1 MTKKIPKNRQNE
13 QYWLNREKQQQAYI
27 DKNLSSD
34 EQYNKVIQAQYDS
47 LLADINKRIDSELN
61 KLANEN
67 GISIADMRAKVSQT
81 DIKQFEAEAKRVVA
95 QADKM
100 RKQGKSPKLADWS
113 QEVNDRLRLY
123 NATMRINRLEY
134 LKAGIGLDMITA
146 GLQVDSELR
155 DKLFKDATEEQKRQ
169 AGILG
174 ENNAHIDTLA
184 IGNVILAKI
193 KSNNFS
199 QRIWTNMDVLQ
210 AKLSQTI
217 MAGITTGQSY
227 DEMARRLK
235 TQVSKDVQN
244 VTYATQRIVRTE
256 AARVQT
262 EITMNSLKR
271 NGYDFCKWYKE
282 PSACHDCALIGNQ
295 DNGWGKG
302 IYKVKD
308 VPTIPVHPN
317 CRCAVGA
324 YWVDEKETIARAPYS
339 NKSFNDM
346 LDSVN
351 GISKKDVKE
360 IKKILNQAPEDIQ
373 NMFHKYAGF
382 VKWITFDNNNTSGFY
397 YLTKRINFVP
407 DQFMGKNRDYKKYD
421 IFFHEFAHAIDYFY
435 GNHKYFS
442 KNSKIR
448 DALFNDYQNLR
459 DSITLK
465 ESIAATQRLLGET
478 KFSELYMDKTN
489 QKSKI
494 LLSLNSRKLTLA
506 RDELGNFTSDQIEI
520 MKDIKLMEIVRK
532 GKNTNWITQMNVS
545 DIINGVS
552 KGEINPGYGHT
563 TEYWTKYKMQAV
575 EFFAEITS
583 AMINNPES
591 LLQIK
596 KMFPNAYKEYL
607 KVVEDIANG

>member
-27 DKNLSSD
+27 DKNLASD

-47 LLADINKRIDSELN
+47 LLADINKRIDSELS

-113 QEVNDRLRLY
+113 QEVNDRLKLY

-174 ENNAHIDTLA
+174 ENNAHIDTIA
-184 IGNVILAKI
+184 IGNIILAKT

-235 TQVSKDVQN
+235 TQVSKDVKN
-244 VTYATQRIVRTE
+244 VTYATQRIARTE

-282 PSACHDCALIGNQ
+282 PSACHDCILIGNQ

-324 YWVDEKETIARAPYS
+324 YWVDEKNNLYKETIKKNLVSGLERKK
-339 NKSFNDM
+339 NKS
-346 LDSVN
+346 
-351 GISKKDVKE
+351 
-360 IKKILNQAPEDIQ
+360 
-373 NMFHKYAGF
+373 
-382 VKWITFDNNNTSGFY
+382 
-397 YLTKRINFVP
+397 KRITIN
-407 DQFMGKNRDYKKYD
+407 
-421 IFFHEFAHAIDYFY
+421 
-435 GNHKYFS
+435 
-442 KNSKIR
+442 
-448 DALFNDYQNLR
+448 
-459 DSITLK
+459 K
-465 ESIAATQRLLGET
+465 ERQ
-478 KFSELYMDKTN
+478 
-489 QKSKI
+489 
-494 LLSLNSRKLTLA
+494 RKLTA
-506 RDELGNFTSDQIEI
+506 GF
-520 MKDIKLMEIVRK
+520 RK
-532 GKNTNWITQMNVS
+532 NGGKIWQ
-545 DIINGVS
+545 DAG
-552 KGEINPGYGHT
+552 
-563 TEYWTKYKMQAV
+563 
-575 EFFAEITS
+575 AE
-583 AMINNPES
+583 A
-591 LLQIK
+591 
-596 KMFPNAYKEYL
+596 YL
-607 KVVEDIANG
+607 KVRGVNAVALSEDLIALKNRPTISEILEELYHVEQFKDGKIDVTNISRYKAEIEAQNYLLSVKKLYNIPEEEILETKANLQYWKEKLENERNKNY

>member
-27 DKNLSSD
+27 DKNLASD

-47 LLADINKRIDSELN
+47 LLADINKRIDSELS

-67 GISIADMRAKVSQT
+67 GISIADMRAKISQT

-184 IGNVILAKI
+184 IGNIILAKT

-235 TQVSKDVQN
+235 TQVSKDIQN
-244 VTYATQRIVRTE
+244 VTYATQRIARTE

-324 YWVDEKETIARAPYS
+324 YLVDEEDIKINSPIPFK
-339 NKSFNDM
+339 NI
-346 LDSVN
+346 LDKLK
-351 GISKKDVKE
+351 SKKYTETFSNYPNNIDYYTSLFATENMKKVLGVNRAKE
-360 IKKILNQAPEDIQ
+360 ISYRLSMAPDKYQKLYLRNKDKIIFASDLNDNKVNNYFLRTDKKIHLKSDAFTN
-373 NMFHKYAGF
+373 KYG
-382 VKWITFDNNNTSGFY
+382 
-397 YLTKRINFVP
+397 
-407 DQFMGKNRDYKKYD
+407 NRYD
-421 IFFHEFAHAIDYFY
+421 IVFHEIAHAIDFFNNEISVTSSYNI
-435 GNHKYFS
+435 GEVIRKKVIKNVDILIAEKSPQLIGVPKDS
-442 KNSKIR
+442 K
-448 DALFNDYQNLR
+448 AF
-459 DSITLK
+459 
-465 ESIAATQRLLGET
+465 SIALNNSI
-478 KFSELYMDKTN
+478 FSYENVTSYTGLVADIYKAVSGVEL
-489 QKSKI
+489 S
-494 LLSLNSRKLTLA
+494 
-506 RDELGNFTSDQIEI
+506 
-520 MKDIKLMEIVRK
+520 
-532 GKNTNWITQMNVS
+532 
-545 DIINGVS
+545 
-552 KGEINPGYGHT
+552 YGH
-563 TEYWTKYKMQAV
+563 ESGYFDEPGNLER
-575 EFFAEITS
+575 EFFAGAISME
-583 AMINNPES
+583 INNASGAEFNRIIFPES
-591 LLQIK
+591 LKIIDEMVDSLL
-596 KMFPNAYKEYL
+596 ES
-607 KVVEDIANG
+607 E

>member
-27 DKNLSSD
+27 DKNLASD

-47 LLADINKRIDSELN
+47 LLADINKRIDSELS

-184 IGNVILAKI
+184 IGNIILAKT

-217 MAGITTGQSY
+217 MVGITTGQSY

-244 VTYATQRIVRTE
+244 VTYATQRIARTE

-324 YWVDEKETIARAPYS
+324 YWVDEDNFLTTDVNVIRER
-339 NKSFNDM
+339 
-346 LDSVN
+346 LDKYHDDFLEAT
-351 GISKKDVKE
+351 GI
-360 IKKILNQAPEDIQ
+360 
-373 NMFHKYAGF
+373 
-382 VKWITFDNNNTSGFY
+382 
-397 YLTKRINFVP
+397 
-407 DQFMGKNRDYKKYD
+407 
-421 IFFHEFAHAIDYFY
+421 
-435 GNHKYFS
+435 
-442 KNSKIR
+442 
-448 DALFNDYQNLR
+448 
-459 DSITLK
+459 
-465 ESIAATQRLLGET
+465 
-478 KFSELYMDKTN
+478 
-489 QKSKI
+489 
-494 LLSLNSRKLTLA
+494 
-506 RDELGNFTSDQIEI
+506 
-520 MKDIKLMEIVRK
+520 
-532 GKNTNWITQMNVS
+532 NVS
-545 DIINGVS
+545 DSIRNGTFSDTSNPQNDVKAKFVNYLLEQKGYTQLPKQVKEYSGTKVYRGVHRSIDGKKSADDIDKELRTEKLYISGANSSS
-552 KGEINPGYGHT
+552 KGRGIYFSEFEFQAKMHAKYGEGFKIFEYGISSQARVIKFEEATNLLYSVKKIPLKNNLMDFNIDVIAIVAGYDIIQRGAT
-563 TEYWTKYKMQAV
+563 LNVLNRGVLEW
-575 EFFAEITS
+575 
-583 AMINNPES
+583 
-591 LLQIK
+591 K
-596 KMFPNAYKEYL
+596 K
-607 KVVEDIANG
+607 

>member
-27 DKNLSSD
+27 DKNLASD

-47 LLADINKRIDSELN
+47 LLADINKRIDSELS

-95 QADKM
+95 QSDKM

-113 QEVNDRLRLY
+113 QEVNDRLKLY

-174 ENNAHIDTLA
+174 ENNTHIDTLA
-184 IGNVILAKI
+184 IGNIILAKT

-217 MAGITTGQSY
+217 MTGITTGQSY

-235 TQVSKDVQN
+235 AQVSKDVQN
-244 VTYATQRIVRTE
+244 VTYATQRIARTE

-308 VPTIPVHPN
+308 VPTIPIHPN

-324 YWVDEKETIARAPYS
+324 YWVDEKDVKINSPIS
-339 NKSFNDM
+339 LKDI
-346 LDSVN
+346 LDKLK
-351 GISKKDVKE
+351 SKKYTE
-360 IKKILNQAPEDIQ
+360 
-373 NMFHKYAGF
+373 
-382 VKWITFDNNNTSGFY
+382 TFSNYPNN
-397 YLTKRINFVP
+397 
-407 DQFMGKNRDYKKYD
+407 
-421 IFFHEFAHAIDYFY
+421 IDYYTSLFATENMKKTLGVNRAREISY
-435 GNHKYFS
+435 RLSMAPDKYQ
-442 KNSKIR
+442 K
-448 DALFNDYQNLR
+448 
-459 DSITLK
+459 
-465 ESIAATQRLLGET
+465 
-478 KFSELYMDKTN
+478 LY
-489 QKSKI
+489 
-494 LLSLNSRKLTLA
+494 L
-506 RDELGNFTSDQIEI
+506 
-520 MKDIKLMEIVRK
+520 
-532 GKNTNWITQMNVS
+532 QM
-545 DIINGVS
+545 I
-552 KGEINPGYGHT
+552 
-563 TEYWTKYKMQAV
+563 
-575 EFFAEITS
+575 
-583 AMINNPES
+583 
-591 LLQIK
+591 
-596 KMFPNAYKEYL
+596 
-607 KVVEDIANG
+607 

>member
-1 MTKKIPKNRQNE
+1 MTKKILKNRQNE

-27 DKNLSSD
+27 DKNLASD

-47 LLADINKRIDSELN
+47 LLADINKRIDSELS

-100 RKQGKSPKLADWS
+100 RKQGKSPKFADWS
-113 QEVNDRLRLY
+113 QEVNDRLKLY

-184 IGNVILAKI
+184 IGNIILAKT
-193 KSNNFS
+193 KSNTFS
-199 QRIWTNMDVLQ
+199 QRIWTNMDVVQ

-235 TQVSKDVQN
+235 TQVSKDVKN
-244 VTYATQRIVRTE
+244 VTYATQRIARTE

-282 PSACHDCALIGNQ
+282 PSACHDCILIGNQ

-324 YWVDEKETIARAPYS
+324 YWVDEKSNLYKETIKKNLVSGLERKK
-339 NKSFNDM
+339 NKS
-346 LDSVN
+346 
-351 GISKKDVKE
+351 
-360 IKKILNQAPEDIQ
+360 
-373 NMFHKYAGF
+373 
-382 VKWITFDNNNTSGFY
+382 
-397 YLTKRINFVP
+397 KRITIN
-407 DQFMGKNRDYKKYD
+407 
-421 IFFHEFAHAIDYFY
+421 
-435 GNHKYFS
+435 
-442 KNSKIR
+442 
-448 DALFNDYQNLR
+448 
-459 DSITLK
+459 K
-465 ESIAATQRLLGET
+465 ERQ
-478 KFSELYMDKTN
+478 
-489 QKSKI
+489 
-494 LLSLNSRKLTLA
+494 RKLTA
-506 RDELGNFTSDQIEI
+506 GF
-520 MKDIKLMEIVRK
+520 RK
-532 GKNTNWITQMNVS
+532 NGGKIWQ
-545 DIINGVS
+545 DAG
-552 KGEINPGYGHT
+552 
-563 TEYWTKYKMQAV
+563 
-575 EFFAEITS
+575 AE
-583 AMINNPES
+583 A
-591 LLQIK
+591 
-596 KMFPNAYKEYL
+596 YL
-607 KVVEDIANG
+607 KVRGVNAVALSEDLIALKNRPTISEILEELYHVEQFKDGKIDVTNISRYKAEIEAQNYLLSVKKLYNIPEEEILETKANLQYWKEKLENERNKNY

>member
-27 DKNLSSD
+27 DKNLASD

-47 LLADINKRIDSELN
+47 LLADINKRIDSELS

-100 RKQGKSPKLADWS
+100 RKQGKSPKFADWS
-113 QEVNDRLRLY
+113 QEVNDRLKLY

-155 DKLFKDATEEQKRQ
+155 DKLFKDATKEQKRQ

-184 IGNVILAKI
+184 IGNIILAKT
-193 KSNNFS
+193 KSNDFS

-244 VTYATQRIVRTE
+244 VTYATQRIARTE
-256 AARVQT
+256 ATRVQT

-324 YWVDEKETIARAPYS
+324 YWVENI
-339 NKSFNDM
+339 KSFERSGNYRIADN
-346 LDSVN
+346 SVDIN
-351 GISKKDVKE
+351 YLHSKEFKSKFNKISDNSE
-360 IKKILNQAPEDIQ
+360 LNSQIQ
-373 NMFHKYAGF
+373 KYAVAILTHRQGTDGEDSYIF
-382 VKWITFDNNNTSGFY
+382 NLSGKVINKTFGRPNN
-397 YLTKRINFVP
+397 LEV
-407 DQFMGKNRDYKKYD
+407 
-421 IFFHEFAHAIDYFY
+421 
-435 GNHKYFS
+435 
-442 KNSKIR
+442 
-448 DALFNDYQNLR
+448 
-459 DSITLK
+459 
-465 ESIAATQRLLGET
+465 
-478 KFSELYMDKTN
+478 
-489 QKSKI
+489 
-494 LLSLNSRKLTLA
+494 
-506 RDELGNFTSDQIEI
+506 
-520 MKDIKLMEIVRK
+520 
-532 GKNTNWITQMNVS
+532 
-545 DIINGVS
+545 GVS
-552 KGEINPGYGHT
+552 KERVQELLGKYGRGNLIGLHNHPTNIPPTGSDFMAAGYRGYRFGIIICHNGNL
-563 TEYWTKYKMQAV
+563 YKYKIEKPFQKHVFDKNV
-575 EFFAEITS
+575 E
-583 AMINNPES
+583 
-591 LLQIK
+591 K
-596 KMFPNAYKEYL
+596 YL
-607 KVVEDIANG
+607 SPPYNLDVEKAFDKVVSELERFGVKCEKL

>member
-13 QYWLNREKQQQAYI
+13 QYWLNREKQQKAYI
-27 DKNLSSD
+27 DKNLASD

-47 LLADINKRIDSELN
+47 LLADINKRIDSELS

-184 IGNVILAKI
+184 IGNIVLAKT
-193 KSNNFS
+193 KSNTFS

-210 AKLSQTI
+210 DKLSQTI

-235 TQVSKDVQN
+235 TQVSKDVKN
-244 VTYATQRIVRTE
+244 VTYATQRIARTE

-282 PSACHDCALIGNQ
+282 PSACHDCILIGNQ

-324 YWVDEKETIARAPYS
+324 YWVDEKSNLYKETIKKNLVSGLERKK
-339 NKSFNDM
+339 NKS
-346 LDSVN
+346 
-351 GISKKDVKE
+351 
-360 IKKILNQAPEDIQ
+360 
-373 NMFHKYAGF
+373 
-382 VKWITFDNNNTSGFY
+382 
-397 YLTKRINFVP
+397 KRITIN
-407 DQFMGKNRDYKKYD
+407 
-421 IFFHEFAHAIDYFY
+421 
-435 GNHKYFS
+435 
-442 KNSKIR
+442 
-448 DALFNDYQNLR
+448 
-459 DSITLK
+459 K
-465 ESIAATQRLLGET
+465 ERQ
-478 KFSELYMDKTN
+478 
-489 QKSKI
+489 
-494 LLSLNSRKLTLA
+494 RKLTA
-506 RDELGNFTSDQIEI
+506 GF
-520 MKDIKLMEIVRK
+520 RK
-532 GKNTNWITQMNVS
+532 NGGKIWQ
-545 DIINGVS
+545 DAG
-552 KGEINPGYGHT
+552 
-563 TEYWTKYKMQAV
+563 
-575 EFFAEITS
+575 AE
-583 AMINNPES
+583 A
-591 LLQIK
+591 
-596 KMFPNAYKEYL
+596 YL
-607 KVVEDIANG
+607 KVRGVNAVALSEDLIALKNRPTISEILEELYHVEQFKDGKIDVTNISRYKAEIEAQNYLLSVKKLYNIPEEEILETKANLQYWKEKLENERNKNH

>member
-27 DKNLSSD
+27 DKNLASD
-34 EQYNKVIQAQYDS
+34 EQYNKIIQAQYDS
-47 LLADINKRIDSELN
+47 LLADINKRIDSELS

-113 QEVNDRLRLY
+113 QEVNDRLKLY

-184 IGNVILAKI
+184 IGNIILAKT
-193 KSNNFS
+193 KSNDFS

-235 TQVSKDVQN
+235 TQVSKDIQN
-244 VTYATQRIVRTE
+244 VTYVTQRIARTE
-256 AARVQT
+256 ATRVQT

-324 YWVDEKETIARAPYS
+324 YWVDEEDIKINSPIPFK
-339 NKSFNDM
+339 NI
-346 LDSVN
+346 LDKLK
-351 GISKKDVKE
+351 SKKYTETFSNYPNNIDYYTSLFATENMKKVLGVNRAKE
-360 IKKILNQAPEDIQ
+360 ISYRLSMAPDKYQKLYLRNKDKIIFASDLNDNKVNNYFLRTDKKIHLKSDAFTN
-373 NMFHKYAGF
+373 KYG
-382 VKWITFDNNNTSGFY
+382 
-397 YLTKRINFVP
+397 
-407 DQFMGKNRDYKKYD
+407 NRYD
-421 IFFHEFAHAIDYFY
+421 IVFHEIAHAIDFFNNEISVNSSYNI
-435 GNHKYFS
+435 GEVIRKEVIKNVDILIAEKSPQLIGVPKDS
-442 KNSKIR
+442 K
-448 DALFNDYQNLR
+448 AF
-459 DSITLK
+459 
-465 ESIAATQRLLGET
+465 SIALNNSI
-478 KFSELYMDKTN
+478 FSYENVTSYTGLVADIYKAVSGVEL
-489 QKSKI
+489 S
-494 LLSLNSRKLTLA
+494 
-506 RDELGNFTSDQIEI
+506 
-520 MKDIKLMEIVRK
+520 
-532 GKNTNWITQMNVS
+532 
-545 DIINGVS
+545 
-552 KGEINPGYGHT
+552 YGH
-563 TEYWTKYKMQAV
+563 ESGYFDEPGNLER
-575 EFFAEITS
+575 EFFAGAISME
-583 AMINNPES
+583 INNASGAEFNRIIFPES
-591 LLQIK
+591 LKIIDEMVDSLL
-596 KMFPNAYKEYL
+596 ES
-607 KVVEDIANG
+607 E

>member
-13 QYWLNREKQQQAYI
+13 QYWLNREKQQKAYI
-27 DKNLSSD
+27 DKNLASD

-47 LLADINKRIDSELN
+47 LLADINKRIDSELS

-67 GISIADMRAKVSQT
+67 GISIADMRARVSQT

-184 IGNVILAKI
+184 IGNIILAKT

-199 QRIWTNMDVLQ
+199 QRIWANMDILQ

-227 DEMARRLK
+227 NEMARRLK
-235 TQVSKDVQN
+235 DQVAKDVKN
-244 VTYATQRIVRTE
+244 VTYATQRIARTE
-256 AARVQT
+256 ATRIQT
-262 EITMNSLKR
+262 EITMDSLER

-282 PSACHDCALIGNQ
+282 PNACHDCALIGNQ

-324 YWVDEKETIARAPYS
+324 YWVDEEDIKINSPIPFK
-339 NKSFNDM
+339 NI
-346 LDSVN
+346 LDKLK
-351 GISKKDVKE
+351 SKKYTETFSNYPNNIDYYTSLFATENMKKVLGVNRAKE
-360 IKKILNQAPEDIQ
+360 ISYRLSMAPDKYQKLYLRNKDKIIFASDLNDNKVNNYFLRTDKKIHLKSDAFTN
-373 NMFHKYAGF
+373 KYG
-382 VKWITFDNNNTSGFY
+382 
-397 YLTKRINFVP
+397 
-407 DQFMGKNRDYKKYD
+407 NRYD
-421 IFFHEFAHAIDYFY
+421 IVFHEIAHAIDFFNNEISVNSSYNI
-435 GNHKYFS
+435 GEVIRKEVIKNVDILIAEKSPQLIGVPKDS
-442 KNSKIR
+442 K
-448 DALFNDYQNLR
+448 AF
-459 DSITLK
+459 
-465 ESIAATQRLLGET
+465 SIALNNSI
-478 KFSELYMDKTN
+478 FSYENVTSYTGLVADIYKAVSGVEL
-489 QKSKI
+489 S
-494 LLSLNSRKLTLA
+494 
-506 RDELGNFTSDQIEI
+506 
-520 MKDIKLMEIVRK
+520 
-532 GKNTNWITQMNVS
+532 
-545 DIINGVS
+545 
-552 KGEINPGYGHT
+552 YGH
-563 TEYWTKYKMQAV
+563 ESGYFDEPGNLER
-575 EFFAEITS
+575 EFFAGAISME
-583 AMINNPES
+583 INNASGAEFNRIIFPES
-591 LLQIK
+591 LKIIDEMVDSLL
-596 KMFPNAYKEYL
+596 ES
-607 KVVEDIANG
+607 E

>member
-13 QYWLNREKQQQAYI
+13 QYWLNREEQQQAYI
-27 DKNLSSD
+27 DKNLASD

-47 LLADINKRIDSELN
+47 LLADINKRIDSELS

-184 IGNVILAKI
+184 IGNIILAKT

-199 QRIWTNMDVLQ
+199 QRIWANMDVLQ

-227 DEMARRLK
+227 NEMARRLK
-235 TQVSKDVQN
+235 DQVAKDVKN
-244 VTYATQRIVRTE
+244 VTYATQRIARTE
-256 AARVQT
+256 ATRIQT
-262 EITMNSLKR
+262 EITMDSLER

-324 YWVDEKETIARAPYS
+324 YWVDEEDIKINSPIPFK
-339 NKSFNDM
+339 NIFDK
-346 LDSVN
+346 LK
-351 GISKKDVKE
+351 SKKYTETFSNYPNNIDYYTSLFATENMKKVLGVNRAKE
-360 IKKILNQAPEDIQ
+360 ISYRLSMAPDKYQKLYLRNKDKIIFASDLNDNKVNNYFLRTDKKIHLKSDAFTN
-373 NMFHKYAGF
+373 KYG
-382 VKWITFDNNNTSGFY
+382 
-397 YLTKRINFVP
+397 
-407 DQFMGKNRDYKKYD
+407 NRYD
-421 IFFHEFAHAIDYFY
+421 IVFHEIAHAIDFFNNEISVNSSYNI
-435 GNHKYFS
+435 GEVIRKEVIKNVDILIAEKSPQLIGVPKDS
-442 KNSKIR
+442 K
-448 DALFNDYQNLR
+448 AF
-459 DSITLK
+459 
-465 ESIAATQRLLGET
+465 SIALNNSI
-478 KFSELYMDKTN
+478 FSYENVTSYTGLVADIYKAVSGVEL
-489 QKSKI
+489 S
-494 LLSLNSRKLTLA
+494 
-506 RDELGNFTSDQIEI
+506 
-520 MKDIKLMEIVRK
+520 
-532 GKNTNWITQMNVS
+532 
-545 DIINGVS
+545 
-552 KGEINPGYGHT
+552 YGH
-563 TEYWTKYKMQAV
+563 ESGYFDEPGNLER
-575 EFFAEITS
+575 EFFAGAISME
-583 AMINNPES
+583 INNASGAEFNRIIFPES
-591 LLQIK
+591 LKIIDEMVDSLL
-596 KMFPNAYKEYL
+596 ES
-607 KVVEDIANG
+607 E

>member
-27 DKNLSSD
+27 DKNLASD

-47 LLADINKRIDSELN
+47 LLADINKRIDSELS

-113 QEVNDRLRLY
+113 QEVNDRLKLY

-184 IGNVILAKI
+184 IGNIILAKT

-244 VTYATQRIVRTE
+244 VTYATQRIARTE
-256 AARVQT
+256 ATRVQT

-324 YWVDEKETIARAPYS
+324 YWVDEKDVKINSPIS
-339 NKSFNDM
+339 LKDI
-346 LDSVN
+346 LDKLK
-351 GISKKDVKE
+351 SKKYTETFSNYPNNIDYYTSLFATENMKKTLGVNRARE
-360 IKKILNQAPEDIQ
+360 ISYRLSMAPDKYQKLYLRNKDKIIFANDLNDNKVNNYFLRTDKKIHLKSDAFTN
-373 NMFHKYAGF
+373 KYG
-382 VKWITFDNNNTSGFY
+382 
-397 YLTKRINFVP
+397 
-407 DQFMGKNRDYKKYD
+407 NRYD
-421 IFFHEFAHAIDYFY
+421 IVFHEIAHAIDFFNNEISVNSSYNI
-435 GNHKYFS
+435 GEVIRKEVIKNVDILIAEKSPQLIGVPKDS
-442 KNSKIR
+442 K
-448 DALFNDYQNLR
+448 AF
-459 DSITLK
+459 
-465 ESIAATQRLLGET
+465 SIALNNSI
-478 KFSELYMDKTN
+478 FSYENVTSYTSLVADIYKAVSGVEL
-489 QKSKI
+489 S
-494 LLSLNSRKLTLA
+494 
-506 RDELGNFTSDQIEI
+506 
-520 MKDIKLMEIVRK
+520 
-532 GKNTNWITQMNVS
+532 
-545 DIINGVS
+545 
-552 KGEINPGYGHT
+552 YGH
-563 TEYWTKYKMQAV
+563 ESGYFDKPGNLER
-575 EFFAEITS
+575 EFFAS
-583 AMINNPES
+583 AISMEINNASGAEFNRIIFPES
-591 LLQIK
+591 LKIIDEMVDNLL
-596 KMFPNAYKEYL
+596 ES
-607 KVVEDIANG
+607 E

>member
-27 DKNLSSD
+27 DKNLASD

-47 LLADINKRIDSELN
+47 LLADINKRIDSELS

-113 QEVNDRLRLY
+113 QEVNDRLKLY

-174 ENNAHIDTLA
+174 ENNAHIDTIA
-184 IGNVILAKI
+184 IGNIILAKT

-235 TQVSKDVQN
+235 IQVSKDVQN
-244 VTYATQRIVRTE
+244 VTYATQRIARTE

-324 YWVDEKETIARAPYS
+324 YWVDEE
-339 NKSFNDM
+339 
-346 LDSVN
+346 
-351 GISKKDVKE
+351 
-360 IKKILNQAPEDIQ
+360 
-373 NMFHKYAGF
+373 
-382 VKWITFDNNNTSGFY
+382 
-397 YLTKRINFVP
+397 
-407 DQFMGKNRDYKKYD
+407 
-421 IFFHEFAHAIDYFY
+421 
-435 GNHKYFS
+435 
-442 KNSKIR
+442 
-448 DALFNDYQNLR
+448 
-459 DSITLK
+459 
-465 ESIAATQRLLGET
+465 
-478 KFSELYMDKTN
+478 KFSYTAKYLNVTPVKYHPDEKFPVKAQPNSVSARYVEGKVVQYRLYNNEGYVLVDFDLTN
-489 QKSKI
+489 HGNPKHHKVVPHKHEWTIIKS
-494 LLSLNSRKLTLA
+494 
-506 RDELGNFTSDQIEI
+506 E
-520 MKDIKLMEIVRK
+520 
-532 GKNTNWITQMNVS
+532 
-545 DIINGVS
+545 NGV
-552 KGEINPGYGHT
+552 
-563 TEYWTKYKMQAV
+563 KYKRSKDSNV
-575 EFFAEITS
+575 PLTDEEL
-583 AMINNPES
+583 E
-591 LLQIK
+591 LVK
-596 KMFPNAYKEYL
+596 RWREY
-607 KVVEDIANG
+607 DN

>member
-13 QYWLNREKQQQAYI
+13 QYWLNREEQQQAYI
-27 DKNLSSD
+27 DKNLASD

-47 LLADINKRIDSELN
+47 LLADINKRIDSELS

-100 RKQGKSPKLADWS
+100 RKQGKSPKFADWS

-184 IGNVILAKI
+184 IGNIILAKT

-199 QRIWTNMDVLQ
+199 QRIWANMDVLQ

-227 DEMARRLK
+227 NEMARRLK
-235 TQVSKDVQN
+235 DQVAKDVKN
-244 VTYATQRIVRTE
+244 VTYATQRIARTE
-256 AARVQT
+256 ATRIQT
-262 EITMNSLKR
+262 EITMDSLER

-324 YWVDEKETIARAPYS
+324 YWVDEEDIKINSPIPFK
-339 NKSFNDM
+339 NI
-346 LDSVN
+346 LDKLK
-351 GISKKDVKE
+351 SKKYTETFSNYPNNIDYYTSLFATENMKKVLGVNRAKE
-360 IKKILNQAPEDIQ
+360 ISYRLSMAPDKYQKLYLRNKDKIIFASDLNDNKVNNYFLRTDKKIHLKSDAFTN
-373 NMFHKYAGF
+373 KYG
-382 VKWITFDNNNTSGFY
+382 
-397 YLTKRINFVP
+397 
-407 DQFMGKNRDYKKYD
+407 NRYD
-421 IFFHEFAHAIDYFY
+421 IVFHEIAHAIDFFNNEISVNSSYNI
-435 GNHKYFS
+435 GEVIRKEVIKNVDILIAEKSPQLIGVPKDS
-442 KNSKIR
+442 K
-448 DALFNDYQNLR
+448 AF
-459 DSITLK
+459 
-465 ESIAATQRLLGET
+465 SIALNNSI
-478 KFSELYMDKTN
+478 FSYENVTSYTGLVADIYKAVSGVEL
-489 QKSKI
+489 S
-494 LLSLNSRKLTLA
+494 
-506 RDELGNFTSDQIEI
+506 
-520 MKDIKLMEIVRK
+520 
-532 GKNTNWITQMNVS
+532 
-545 DIINGVS
+545 
-552 KGEINPGYGHT
+552 YGH
-563 TEYWTKYKMQAV
+563 ESGYFDEPGNLER
-575 EFFAEITS
+575 EFFAGAISME
-583 AMINNPES
+583 INNASGAEFNRIIFPES
-591 LLQIK
+591 LKIIDEMVDSLL
-596 KMFPNAYKEYL
+596 ES
-607 KVVEDIANG
+607 E

>member
-27 DKNLSSD
+27 DKNLASD
-34 EQYNKVIQAQYDS
+34 EQYNKIIQAQYDS
-47 LLADINKRIDSELN
+47 LLADINKRIDSELS

-113 QEVNDRLRLY
+113 QEVNDRLKLY

-174 ENNAHIDTLA
+174 ENNTHIDTLA
-184 IGNVILAKI
+184 IGNIILAKT

-244 VTYATQRIVRTE
+244 VTYATQRIARTE

-324 YWVDEKETIARAPYS
+324 YWVDS
-339 NKSFNDM
+339 
-346 LDSVN
+346 
-351 GISKKDVKE
+351 KDVKINSPISLKDILNKLKRKKYTE
-360 IKKILNQAPEDIQ
+360 IFSDYPNNIDYYTSLFATENMKKTLGVNRAREISYRLSMAPDKYQKLYLRNKDKIIFANDLNDNKVNNYFLRTDKKIHLKSDAFTN
-373 NMFHKYAGF
+373 KYG
-382 VKWITFDNNNTSGFY
+382 
-397 YLTKRINFVP
+397 
-407 DQFMGKNRDYKKYD
+407 NRYD
-421 IFFHEFAHAIDYFY
+421 IVFHEIAHAIDFFNNEISVNSSYNI
-435 GNHKYFS
+435 GEVIRKEVIKNVDILIAEKSPQLIGVPKDS
-442 KNSKIR
+442 K
-448 DALFNDYQNLR
+448 AF
-459 DSITLK
+459 
-465 ESIAATQRLLGET
+465 SIALNNSI
-478 KFSELYMDKTN
+478 FSYENVTSYTSLVADIYKAVSGVEL
-489 QKSKI
+489 S
-494 LLSLNSRKLTLA
+494 
-506 RDELGNFTSDQIEI
+506 
-520 MKDIKLMEIVRK
+520 
-532 GKNTNWITQMNVS
+532 
-545 DIINGVS
+545 
-552 KGEINPGYGHT
+552 YGH
-563 TEYWTKYKMQAV
+563 ESGYFDKPGNLER
-575 EFFAEITS
+575 EFFAGAISME
-583 AMINNPES
+583 INNASGAEFNRIIFPES
-591 LLQIK
+591 LKIIDEMVDNLL
-596 KMFPNAYKEYL
+596 ES
-607 KVVEDIANG
+607 E

>member
-13 QYWLNREKQQQAYI
+13 QYWLNREKQQKAYI
-27 DKNLSSD
+27 DKNLASD

-47 LLADINKRIDSELN
+47 LLADINKRIDSELS

-67 GISIADMRAKVSQT
+67 GISIADMRARVSQT

-184 IGNVILAKI
+184 IGNIILAKT

-235 TQVSKDVQN
+235 TQVSKDIQN
-244 VTYATQRIVRTE
+244 VTYATQRIARTE

-324 YWVDEKETIARAPYS
+324 YWVDDEDNSY
-339 NKSFNDM
+339 
-346 LDSVN
+346 
-351 GISKKDVKE
+351 KE
-360 IKKILNQAPEDIQ
+360 IKKHKNKDYGNSDFTKASSKQQELLNKITPALVQRIVTYINSVDFDDRKMTLYDSKAIRAALGKAHDLGYDKKPMLVE
-373 NMFHKYAGF
+373 NGF
-382 VKWITFDNNNTSGFY
+382 EEINDSSKLYRYTDRKDQLTKGNLEYSGIIKSVYGRGIYFGNNNSDIANY
-397 YLTKRINFVP
+397 KRNDNYDLIKATLADNAVLI
-407 DQFMGKNRDYKKYD
+407 DRQAIIDKIKSIENLNAEKYK
-421 IFFHEFAHAIDYFY
+421 I
-435 GNHKYFS
+435 
-442 KNSKIR
+442 
-448 DALFNDYQNLR
+448 
-459 DSITLK
+459 
-465 ESIAATQRLLGET
+465 
-478 KFSELYMDKTN
+478 
-489 QKSKI
+489 
-494 LLSLNSRKLTLA
+494 LA
-506 RDELGNFTSDQIEI
+506 RDHHFYGLVAMEAGADGLIIEENTAGAKI
-520 MKDIKLMEIVRK
+520 GYIVLFNRGKL
-532 GKNTNWITQMNVS
+532 
-545 DIINGVS
+545 
-552 KGEINPGYGHT
+552 
-563 TEYWTKYKMQAV
+563 
-575 EFFAEITS
+575 
-583 AMINNPES
+583 
-591 LLQIK
+591 
-596 KMFPNAYKEYL
+596 
-607 KVVEDIANG
+607 VVFDE

>member
-27 DKNLSSD
+27 DKNLASD

-47 LLADINKRIDSELN
+47 LLADINKRIDSELS

-100 RKQGKSPKLADWS
+100 RKQGKSPKFADWS
-113 QEVNDRLRLY
+113 QEVNDRLKLY

-184 IGNVILAKI
+184 IGNIILAKT
-193 KSNNFS
+193 KSNTFS

-235 TQVSKDVQN
+235 TQVSKDVKN
-244 VTYATQRIVRTE
+244 VTYATQRIARTE

-282 PSACHDCALIGNQ
+282 PSACHDCILIGNQ

-324 YWVDEKETIARAPYS
+324 YWVDEKSNLYKETIKKNLVSGLERKK
-339 NKSFNDM
+339 NKS
-346 LDSVN
+346 
-351 GISKKDVKE
+351 
-360 IKKILNQAPEDIQ
+360 
-373 NMFHKYAGF
+373 
-382 VKWITFDNNNTSGFY
+382 
-397 YLTKRINFVP
+397 KRITIN
-407 DQFMGKNRDYKKYD
+407 
-421 IFFHEFAHAIDYFY
+421 
-435 GNHKYFS
+435 
-442 KNSKIR
+442 
-448 DALFNDYQNLR
+448 
-459 DSITLK
+459 K
-465 ESIAATQRLLGET
+465 ERQ
-478 KFSELYMDKTN
+478 
-489 QKSKI
+489 
-494 LLSLNSRKLTLA
+494 RKLTA
-506 RDELGNFTSDQIEI
+506 GF
-520 MKDIKLMEIVRK
+520 RK
-532 GKNTNWITQMNVS
+532 NGGKIWQ
-545 DIINGVS
+545 DAG
-552 KGEINPGYGHT
+552 
-563 TEYWTKYKMQAV
+563 
-575 EFFAEITS
+575 AE
-583 AMINNPES
+583 A
-591 LLQIK
+591 
-596 KMFPNAYKEYL
+596 YL
-607 KVVEDIANG
+607 KVRGVNAVALSEDLIALKNRPTISEILEELYHVEQFKDGKIDVTNISRYKAEIEAQNYLLSVKKLYNIPEEEILETKANLQYWKEKLENERNKNY

>member
-27 DKNLSSD
+27 DKNLASD

-47 LLADINKRIDSELN
+47 LLADINKRIDSELS

-169 AGILG
+169 ASILG
-174 ENNAHIDTLA
+174 ENNDHIDTLA
-184 IGNVILAKI
+184 IGNIILAKT

-217 MAGITTGQSY
+217 MTGITTGQSY

-244 VTYATQRIVRTE
+244 VTYATQRIARTE
-256 AARVQT
+256 ATRVQT

-324 YWVDEKETIARAPYS
+324 YWVD
-339 NKSFNDM
+339 D
-346 LDSVN
+346 
-351 GISKKDVKE
+351 
-360 IKKILNQAPEDIQ
+360 ED
-373 NMFHKYAGF
+373 
-382 VKWITFDNNNTSGFY
+382 
-397 YLTKRINFVP
+397 
-407 DQFMGKNRDYKKYD
+407 
-421 IFFHEFAHAIDYFY
+421 
-435 GNHKYFS
+435 
-442 KNSKIR
+442 NS
-448 DALFNDYQNLR
+448 
-459 DSITLK
+459 
-465 ESIAATQRLLGET
+465 
-478 KFSELYMDKTN
+478 
-489 QKSKI
+489 
-494 LLSLNSRKLTLA
+494 
-506 RDELGNFTSDQIEI
+506 
-520 MKDIKLMEIVRK
+520 
-532 GKNTNWITQMNVS
+532 
-545 DIINGVS
+545 
-552 KGEINPGYGHT
+552 
-563 TEYWTKYKMQAV
+563 
-575 EFFAEITS
+575 
-583 AMINNPES
+583 
-591 LLQIK
+591 
-596 KMFPNAYKEYL
+596 YKERL
-607 KVVEDIANG
+607 CHNKWLIFDEK

>member
-27 DKNLSSD
+27 DKNLASD

-47 LLADINKRIDSELN
+47 LLADINKRIDSELS

-67 GISIADMRAKVSQT
+67 GISIADMRVKVSQT

-169 AGILG
+169 AGILS

-184 IGNVILAKI
+184 IGNIILAKT

-217 MAGITTGQSY
+217 MTGITTGQSY

-235 TQVSKDVQN
+235 AQVSKDIQN
-244 VTYATQRIVRTE
+244 VTYATQRIARTE
-256 AARVQT
+256 TARVQT

-324 YWVDEKETIARAPYS
+324 YWVDEKNNLYKETIKKNLVSGLERKK
-339 NKSFNDM
+339 NKS
-346 LDSVN
+346 
-351 GISKKDVKE
+351 
-360 IKKILNQAPEDIQ
+360 
-373 NMFHKYAGF
+373 
-382 VKWITFDNNNTSGFY
+382 
-397 YLTKRINFVP
+397 KRITIN
-407 DQFMGKNRDYKKYD
+407 
-421 IFFHEFAHAIDYFY
+421 
-435 GNHKYFS
+435 
-442 KNSKIR
+442 
-448 DALFNDYQNLR
+448 
-459 DSITLK
+459 K
-465 ESIAATQRLLGET
+465 ERQ
-478 KFSELYMDKTN
+478 
-489 QKSKI
+489 
-494 LLSLNSRKLTLA
+494 RKLTA
-506 RDELGNFTSDQIEI
+506 SF
-520 MKDIKLMEIVRK
+520 RK
-532 GKNTNWITQMNVS
+532 NGGKIWQ
-545 DIINGVS
+545 DAG
-552 KGEINPGYGHT
+552 
-563 TEYWTKYKMQAV
+563 
-575 EFFAEITS
+575 AE
-583 AMINNPES
+583 A
-591 LLQIK
+591 
-596 KMFPNAYKEYL
+596 YL
-607 KVVEDIANG
+607 KVRGVNAVALSEDLIALKNRPTISEILEELYHVEQFKDGKIDVTNISRYKAEIEAQNYLLSVKKLYNIPEEEILETKANLQYWKEKLENERNKNH

>member
-27 DKNLSSD
+27 DKNLASD

-47 LLADINKRIDSELN
+47 LLADINKRIDSELS

-113 QEVNDRLRLY
+113 QEVNDRLKLY

-184 IGNVILAKI
+184 IGNIILAKT
-193 KSNNFS
+193 KSNTFS

-235 TQVSKDVQN
+235 TQVSKDVKN
-244 VTYATQRIVRTE
+244 VTYATQRIARTE

-282 PSACHDCALIGNQ
+282 PSACHDCTLIGNQ

-324 YWVDEKETIARAPYS
+324 YWVDEEDIKINSPIPFK
-339 NKSFNDM
+339 NI
-346 LDSVN
+346 LDKLK
-351 GISKKDVKE
+351 SKKYTETFSNYPNNIDYYTSLFATENMKKVLGVNRAKE
-360 IKKILNQAPEDIQ
+360 ISYRLSMAPDKYQKLYLRNKDKIIFASDLNDNKVNNYFLRTDKKIHLKSDAFTN
-373 NMFHKYAGF
+373 KYG
-382 VKWITFDNNNTSGFY
+382 
-397 YLTKRINFVP
+397 
-407 DQFMGKNRDYKKYD
+407 NRYD
-421 IFFHEFAHAIDYFY
+421 IVFHEIAHAIDFFNNEISVNSSYNI
-435 GNHKYFS
+435 GEVIRKEVIKNVDILIAEKSPQLIGVPKDSKAFS
-442 KNSKIR
+442 IVLNNSI
-448 DALFNDYQNLR
+448 
-459 DSITLK
+459 
-465 ESIAATQRLLGET
+465 
-478 KFSELYMDKTN
+478 FSYENVTSYTGLVADIYKAVSGVEL
-489 QKSKI
+489 S
-494 LLSLNSRKLTLA
+494 
-506 RDELGNFTSDQIEI
+506 
-520 MKDIKLMEIVRK
+520 
-532 GKNTNWITQMNVS
+532 
-545 DIINGVS
+545 
-552 KGEINPGYGHT
+552 YGH
-563 TEYWTKYKMQAV
+563 ESGYFDEPGNLER
-575 EFFAEITS
+575 EFFAGAISME
-583 AMINNPES
+583 INNASGAEFNRIIFPES
-591 LLQIK
+591 LKIIDEMVDSLL
-596 KMFPNAYKEYL
+596 ES
-607 KVVEDIANG
+607 E

>member
-27 DKNLSSD
+27 DKNLASD
-34 EQYNKVIQAQYDS
+34 EQYNEVIQAQYDS
-47 LLADINKRIDSELN
+47 LLADINKRINSELGR
-61 KLANEN
+61 LARKE
-67 GISIADMRAKVSQT
+67 GISVDDMRARVSQT

-100 RKQGKSPKLADWS
+100 RKQGEKPKFADWS
-113 QEVNDRLRLY
+113 QEVNDRLKLY

-155 DKLFKDATEEQKRQ
+155 DKLFKDATEEYKRQ

-184 IGNVILAKI
+184 IGNIILAKT

-199 QRIWTNMDVLQ
+199 QRIWANMDVLQ

-235 TQVSKDVQN
+235 TQISKDVQN
-244 VTYATQRIVRTE
+244 VTYATQRIARTE

-324 YWVDEKETIARAPYS
+324 YWVDEKEIIIKGESGAILERNKHIDDFVPEFKEEEIAKALYLEFAQR
-339 NKSFNDM
+339 NRK
-346 LDSVN
+346 DSVN
-351 GISKKDVKE
+351 KISKVSAMSIKDASEVYAHVFEDKHLTVDKIGNLVQAYFDPNYEMAQSFSRIFNGTGVTEDDIIMLKHELYERKLMKSNPKMTYCEAHQLSKE
-360 IKKILNQAPEDIQ
+360 
-373 NMFHKYAGF
+373 KY
-382 VKWITFDNNNTSGFY
+382 
-397 YLTKRINFVP
+397 
-407 DQFMGKNRDYKKYD
+407 DYK
-421 IFFHEFAHAIDYFY
+421 
-435 GNHKYFS
+435 GGGS
-442 KNSKIR
+442 
-448 DALFNDYQNLR
+448 
-459 DSITLK
+459 
-465 ESIAATQRLLGET
+465 
-478 KFSELYMDKTN
+478 
-489 QKSKI
+489 
-494 LLSLNSRKLTLA
+494 
-506 RDELGNFTSDQIEI
+506 
-520 MKDIKLMEIVRK
+520 
-532 GKNTNWITQMNVS
+532 
-545 DIINGVS
+545 
-552 KGEINPGYGHT
+552 
-563 TEYWTKYKMQAV
+563 
-575 EFFAEITS
+575 
-583 AMINNPES
+583 
-591 LLQIK
+591 
-596 KMFPNAYKEYL
+596 
-607 KVVEDIANG
+607 